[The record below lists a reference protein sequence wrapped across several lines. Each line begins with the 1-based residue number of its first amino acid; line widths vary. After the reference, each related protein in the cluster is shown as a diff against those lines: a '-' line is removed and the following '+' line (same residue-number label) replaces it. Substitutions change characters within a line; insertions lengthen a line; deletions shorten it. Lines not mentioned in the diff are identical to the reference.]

1 MLDALVC
8 AATSRHE
15 RCELVQ
21 STPRRAHSTDGG
33 GMVPPAAKAASK
45 AALVHVRS
53 AFAQSKAALQR
64 FSVMAKARVHEL
76 AAAPYLAS
84 SV

>member
-1 MLDALVC
+1 ML
-8 AATSRHE
+8 
-15 RCELVQ
+15 RCFVQ

-33 GMVPPAAKAASK
+33 GVVPLAAKAASK

-64 FSVMAKARVHEL
+64 FSAMAKARICEQFV
-76 AAAPYLAS
+76 
-84 SV
+84 